1 MLITM
6 LVTDNTPVRAGDPA
20 SCVTSER
27 HLLSGRRGAL
37 LAVMCFIS
45 THTGGFLYL
54 VGGQRTRLLQ
64 TYSYTSQ
71 GVVTVGG
78 GQTRHRASSR

>member
-6 LVTDNTPVRAGDPA
+6 LVTDEIEASDGDPA

-71 GVVTVGG
+71 GVVTAGG
-78 GQTRHRASSR
+78 SQARNRASSR